1 MKKALVALLA
11 LAVTGALIAQDAPS
25 LKFSGYLNSGLE
37 YDQLGSA
44 TGLLKSY
51 AQDAGVVGYRMNLDG
66 AYVNGNVGANFEMR
80 SAGDQGSAAY
90 LMNFGYVWAN
100 LASNMVK
107 VKAGLVD
114 DGSWNTAG
122 DIGGDSGEGT
132 GVLVLV
138 MPMDGLNF
146 GAGMYAD
153 NSKGIPGDAT
163 YTAGFAYTMAKTVG
177 LEASMKIQNS
187 QAQSAI
193 GGFQVLMVPQLSAAF
208 EYQVTNL
215 YDFSNTGLNTITE
228 TLSYDL
234 SPAKVG
240 VTAYEWLS
248 QDSSKDLGFKVNPWV
263 SYTSGP
269 FTPKLGVT
277 YVSND
282 LSDSTNY
289 MFNGK
294 ADKNY
299 SFQVKPQVT
308 FAAGP
313 NANIVAAY
321 AFTSYGDNTVQNGI
335 KGYNSSNTVYVD
347 FVWSF

>member
-51 AQDAGVVGYRMNLDG
+51 AQDAGVAGYRMNLDG
-66 AYVNGNVGANFEMR
+66 AYTNGAVGANFRLR
-80 SAGDQGSAAY
+80 STGDSATVAPY
-90 LMNFGYVWAN
+90 YFMNFGYVWAN

-146 GAGMYAD
+146 GAGMYALD
-153 NSKGIPGDAT
+153 YKGTAGDAT
-163 YTAGFAYTMAKTVG
+163 YTAGFAYTMASTFG

-187 QAQSAI
+187 KAQSAI
-193 GGFQVLMVPQLSAAF
+193 GGFQVLAVPQLSAAF
-208 EYQVTNL
+208 EYQVTGL
-215 YDFSNTGLNTITE
+215 ADFSNTGLNTITE

-234 SPAKVG
+234 SPIKVG

-248 QDSSKDLGFKVNPWV
+248 QVSGNDLGFKVNPWV
-263 SYTSGP
+263 SYTSGA

-277 YVSND
+277 YDSND
-282 LSDSTNY
+282 SAA
-289 MFNGK
+289 GK

-299 SFQVKPQVT
+299 TLTVKPQVT
-308 FAAGP
+308 FAAGA
-313 NANIVAAY
+313 NASIVAAY
-321 AFTSYGDNTVQNGI
+321 AFTSYGDNTANGI
-335 KGYNSSNTVYVD
+335 AGNKSGNTVYVD

>member
-1 MKKALVALLA
+1 
-11 LAVTGALIAQDAPS
+11 
-25 LKFSGYLNSGLE
+25 
-37 YDQLGSA
+37 
-44 TGLLKSY
+44 
-51 AQDAGVVGYRMNLDG
+51 
-66 AYVNGNVGANFEMR
+66 
-80 SAGDQGSAAY
+80 
-90 LMNFGYVWAN
+90 
-100 LASNMVK
+100 MVK
-107 VKAGLVD
+107 VKAGVVD

-146 GAGMYAD
+146 GAGMYAND
-153 NSKGIPGDAT
+153 SKGTPGDAT

-177 LEASMKIQNS
+177 LEASMLIQNS
-187 QAQSAI
+187 KAQSAI

-208 EYQVTNL
+208 EYQVTGL
-215 YDFSNTGLNTITE
+215 ADFSNTGLNTITE

-248 QDSSKDLGFKVNPWV
+248 QVSSKDLGFKVNPWV

-269 FTPKLGVT
+269 FTPMLGVT

-282 LSDSTNY
+282 LSDKTNTT
-289 MFNGK
+289 GK

-299 SFQVKPQVT
+299 TLTVKPQVT
-308 FAAGP
+308 FAAGA

-321 AFTSYGDNTVQNGI
+321 AFTSYGDNTANGAAGN
-335 KGYNSSNTVYVD
+335 KSGNTVYVD